1 MKTREI
7 KVQEHILPSATGRP
21 MRIRPKLIISGKW
34 LEDAGIYAGDRVT
47 VTVVEDQLI
56 INRL

>member
-7 KVQEHILPSATGRP
+7 KVQEHILPSAAGRP
-21 MRIRPKLIISGKW
+21 MKIRPKLIILGKW